1 MSDRADGNGT
11 AGGKGPAEGDGSRAR
26 REPDVRRGPAWA
38 REEQP
43 NETHAGNGTV
53 NHGPDEQSPTGPSLD
68 GNPESPESPENRETP
83 ENSGDTGTSGDTGD
97 TEERHPVEPVGP
109 RGPGGPLGFLAS
121 AGQGSDAHDDD
132 IHAPE
137 GFGPDE
143 MALRRLLHQA
153 VQQVEPRD
161 GTLDHLRKAVPA
173 RRARK
178 RQALVGM
185 AATLLFFGTAIP
197 ALVHVSNSTGNNAD
211 PSIAGNSS
219 QAQGGTT
226 QGKDPDGGA
235 STSGGSSGRASE
247 NPGGHKDDGTG
258 KTPGSG
264 TVSADPS
271 ASAGTSATVCTA
283 AQLGS
288 SNSTVDAPDAA
299 GVVYGTFSVT
309 NTSGTSCTVGGP
321 GTVGTYA
328 TGAADSSKITV
339 VRHSAGDAAA
349 GLPDPSTETS
359 QLVLGPGSAYLVKFA
374 WVPSE
379 TCPTTGTSTG
389 GTTTGGS
396 TASPSPTEDA
406 GTSSGST
413 TGDTGTSTQLLE
425 DGTLDGSVQV
435 THTAETGSPTVT
447 ATVTNACAGT
457 VYRTGVLAGS

>member
-1 MSDRADGNGT
+1 MSDKADGNGNGT
-11 AGGKGPAEGDGSRAR
+11 AGRK
-26 REPDVRRGPAWA
+26 DVRRGPTWA
-38 REEQP
+38 RKEQP

-53 NHGPDEQSPTGPSLD
+53 NHAPDEQSPTGPSLD
-68 GNPESPESPENRETP
+68 GNPENPENP
-83 ENSGDTGTSGDTGD
+83 ENSGDTEDI
-97 TEERHPVEPVGP
+97 EERPPVEPVKP
-109 RGPGGPLGFLAS
+109 VGPLGPLGSLGS
-121 AGQGSDAHDDD
+121 AGQGSHDHGDD
-132 IHAPE
+132 VHGDDLHAPE

-143 MALRRLLHQA
+143 LALRRLLHQA
-153 VQQVEPRD
+153 VQEVEPRD

-197 ALVHVSNSTGNNAD
+197 ALVHVSNSTGSNPD
-211 PSIAGNSS
+211 PSMAGNSS
-219 QAQGGTT
+219 QAQGGTS
-226 QGKDPDGGA
+226 QGKGPGGGA
-235 STSGGSSGRASE
+235 STAGGASGRASE
-247 NPGGHKDDGTG
+247 SPGGQKDDGAG
-258 KTPGSG
+258 KAPGHG
-264 TVSADPS
+264 TVSANPS
-271 ASAGTSATVCTA
+271 ATAGTSALACTA
-283 AQLGS
+283 TQLGS

-309 NTSGTSCTVGGP
+309 NTSGTSCTVSGP
-321 GTVGTYA
+321 GTVGTTA
-328 TGAADSSKITV
+328 IGAADSTKITV
-339 VRHSAGDAAA
+339 VQHSAGDAAA
-349 GLPDPSTETS
+349 GLPDPSTEAS
-359 QLVLGPGSAYLVKFA
+359 QLVLAPGSAYLVKFA

-406 GTSSGST
+406 STSSGST

-435 THTAETGSPTVT
+435 THTPDTGSPTVT

>member
-1 MSDRADGNGT
+1 MTDKADGNGN
-11 AGGKGPAEGDGSRAR
+11 GSHAR
-26 REPDVRRGPAWA
+26 REPDVRRGPTWA
-38 REEQP
+38 RREQP

-68 GNPESPESPENRETP
+68 GNLENRENP
-83 ENSGDTGTSGDTGD
+83 ENSAD
-97 TEERHPVEPVGP
+97 TEDIEERPPVE
-109 RGPGGPLGFLAS
+109 PGGPLGFLGA
-121 AGQGSDAHDDD
+121 AGQGSHDHADD
-132 IHAPE
+132 LHAPE

-143 MALRRLLHQA
+143 LALRRLLHQA
-153 VQQVEPRD
+153 VQEVEPRD

-197 ALVHVSNSTGNNAD
+197 ALVHVSNSTGSNPD

-219 QAQGGTT
+219 QAQGGTS
-226 QGKDPDGGA
+226 QGKGPDGGA
-235 STSGGSSGRASE
+235 GTTGGAPGRASE
-247 NPGGHKDDGTG
+247 NPGGHKDDGAG
-258 KTPGSG
+258 KTPGHG
-264 TVSADPS
+264 TVSANPS
-271 ASAGTSATVCTA
+271 ASAGTASAVCTA

-288 SNSTVDAPDAA
+288 SSSTVDAPDAS
-299 GVVYGTFSVT
+299 GVVYGTFTVT

-328 TGAADSSKITV
+328 IGAADNSKITV
-339 VRHSAGDAAA
+339 VQHSAGDPAA

-359 QLVLGPGSAYLVKFA
+359 QLVLAPGSAYLVKFA

-379 TCPTTGTSTG
+379 TCPTSGTSTG

-413 TGDTGTSTQLLE
+413 TGDTGTTTQLLE

-435 THTAETGSPTVT
+435 THTPSTGSPSVT